1 MRPLR
6 LDLAGFTVFRDPT
19 TVDFTDAD
27 YFALVGPTG
36 SGKSTVL
43 DGICFALYGTVPRW
57 GGTRGIGNALAPSAN
72 EARVRLVF
80 ESAGARYVATRVV
93 RRDARGN
100 AKTASAGL
108 QLMPPGF
115 DATRLDT
122 GMSLDDLGEVLAGT
136 PAEMD
141 RAVVEAV
148 GLPYEQ
154 FTSCVVL
161 PQGQFAD
168 FLHAK
173 PATRQQILVN
183 LLGLHVYEEIQ
194 ARATARASRSEAQL
208 TTLDQVLAGLA
219 DADDAAVEAARARR
233 DAMRELTVAVEA
245 AVPGL
250 RAAREAE
257 EAAATT
263 RDGLDDELAD
273 LGEVRTPPASAAAA
287 EASVA
292 ARTAAADTAAAVRA
306 AEELEEKVR
315 GELAAAGESAALRLL
330 LDRHAEFERLTEQA
344 DWFAGEVGVAEV
356 EFRDAAAAAELA
368 RAAATGAEQ
377 LLEQARAEYSEAQ
390 RLDRAVALRA
400 HLSPGDDCPVCL
412 RPVEQV
418 PPVPEGSAVQAAEAT
433 GRAARAAAEVA
444 TTAFRERDAVAR
456 KLESGLE
463 RKRAQHEHH
472 LARLAEV
479 RGGLADS
486 PGEGALRTRLAEL
499 TRLQRRL
506 EDSGAAVRAAREQQR
521 RAQAAAE
528 AADEQQRRAWRTF
541 DAARDAVARFAP
553 PPADRDDLAGAWAT
567 LVGWAQQQRERR
579 ERARAEAESA
589 VTAAHQAT
597 ARAYAAVV
605 ALFTGAGVPEPRAGV
620 PAPRTAVPGGA
631 VPGAGGP
638 GAGGPGSAGSRSS
651 GPVSSG
657 PGSSGP
663 VSSGPGSSG
672 SGPAGSRSGDS
683 GPGGAGRAVAG
694 AAADAELIRAAAVAA
709 ERAQAAW
716 QRLVDR
722 REQARDLSG
731 QRATLQREGRVAKAL
746 AGHLRA
752 NNFERWLL
760 EEALDLL
767 VDGASR
773 ILRELTGGQY
783 DLVHD
788 KGEFFV
794 VDHHDAGLRRGV
806 RTLSGGETFQASL
819 ALALA
824 LSEQLAGMSTT
835 AASLESIVLDEG
847 FGTLDAATLDVVAA
861 TLENLAARG
870 DRMVGVVTHVHALAE
885 RVPVRF
891 EVHKDARTAHVDRV
905 GL

>member
-6 LDLAGFTVFRDPT
+6 LDMAGFTVFREET

-57 GGTRGIGNALAPSAN
+57 GGPRGLANALAPSSA

-93 RRDARGN
+93 RRDGRGN
-100 AKTASAGL
+100 VKTAGAAL
-108 QLMPPGF
+108 QQMPPGF
-115 DATRLDT
+115 DVTRLDT

-141 RAVVEAV
+141 QAVVDAV

-183 LLGLHVYEEIQ
+183 LLGLHVYEEVQ
-194 ARATARASRSEAQL
+194 AHASTRATQAEAKL
-208 TTLDQVLAGLA
+208 STVDQVLADLA
-219 DADDAAVEAARARR
+219 DASDAAVDAAESQLG
-233 DAMRELTVAVEA
+233 AMRELTAAVEA
-245 AVPGL
+245 AVPRL
-250 RAAREAE
+250 RATRTAEATAAAARDVLDAELTTLAEVRRPAGSAKVAEGAATARAGAE
-257 EAAATT
+257 EAA
-263 RDGLDDELAD
+263 E
-273 LGEVRTPPASAAAA
+273 
-287 EASVA
+287 
-292 ARTAAADTAAAVRA
+292 AVRL
-306 AEELEEKVR
+306 AEEREEKIR
-315 GELAAAGESAALRLL
+315 GELAAAGDAGSLGLL
-330 LDRHAEFERLTEQA
+330 LDRHQEFDRLTEQA
-344 DWFAGEVGVAEV
+344 EWFAGEVSVAEV
-356 EFRDAAAAAELA
+356 EYRDAVTAADLAQAAH
-368 RAAATGAEQ
+368 RGAEQ
-377 LLEQARAEYSEAQ
+377 VLEQARADYTEAQ
-390 RLDRAVALRA
+390 RLDRAAALRA
-400 HLSPGDDCPVCL
+400 HLTAGEECPVCEQ
-412 RPVEQV
+412 PVASV
-418 PPVPEGSAVQAAEAT
+418 PPMPAGSAVEAAEAT
-433 GRAARAAAEVA
+433 GKVARAAAEMA
-444 TTAFRERDAVAR
+444 STAFREREAVAR
-456 KLESGLE
+456 RQESDLE
-463 RKRAQHEHH
+463 RKRARHEHH

-479 RGGLADS
+479 RAGLTDS
-486 PGEGALRTRLAEL
+486 PGVEAVRQRLTEL
-499 TRLQRRL
+499 TRLQERLDDAGATVRR
-506 EDSGAAVRAAREQQR
+506 AREAGRRAVAAATAAEDQQR
-521 RAQAAAE
+521 S
-528 AADEQQRRAWRTF
+528 AWRAF
-541 DAARDAVARFAP
+541 DACRDAVGRFAP

-567 LVGWAQQQRERR
+567 LVGWAGS
-579 ERARAEAESA
+579 ERAAREQRRTEADAA
-589 VTAAHQAT
+589 VAA
-597 ARAYAAVV
+597 ARAATQRAYDAVLV
-605 ALFTGAGVPEPRAGV
+605 LFREA
-620 PAPRTAVPGGA
+620 GGA
-631 VPGAGGP
+631 A
-638 GAGGPGSAGSRSS
+638 
-651 GPVSSG
+651 
-657 PGSSGP
+657 
-663 VSSGPGSSG
+663 
-672 SGPAGSRSGDS
+672 PAGR
-683 GPGGAGRAVAG
+683 GAEH
-694 AAADAELIRAAAVAA
+694 ADADLIRAAAVTA
-709 ERAQAAW
+709 ERAEAAW
-716 QRLVDR
+716 RKLLER
-722 REQARDLSG
+722 RDQAREYAA
-731 QRATLQREGRVAKAL
+731 QRAGLQRDHRVAKSL

-773 ILRELTGGQY
+773 ILRELTSGQY
-783 DLVHD
+783 DLIHD
-788 KGEFFV
+788 KGEFSV
-794 VDHHDAGLRRGV
+794 IDHHDAGLRRGV

-824 LSEQLAGMSTT
+824 LSEQLAGMSTA

-891 EVHKDARTAHVDRV
+891 EVHKDARTAYVTRV

>member
-6 LDLAGFTVFRDPT
+6 LDMAGFTVFRDET

-57 GGTRGIGNALAPSAN
+57 GGSRGIGNALAPSAN

-80 ESAGARYVATRVV
+80 ESAGSRYVATRVV
-93 RRDARGN
+93 RRDGRGN
-100 AKTASAGL
+100 VKTAGAGL

-115 DATRLDT
+115 DVTRLDT
-122 GMSLDDLGEVLAGT
+122 GMSLDDLGDVLAGT

-141 RAVVEAV
+141 SAIVEAV

-183 LLGLHVYEEIQ
+183 LLGLHVYEEVQ
-194 ARATARASRSEAQL
+194 AKASTRATKAEAQL
-208 TTLDQVLAGLA
+208 ATVDQLLAGLA
-219 DADDAAVEAARARR
+219 DADDEAVAAAEARR
-233 DAMRELTVAVEA
+233 TTMRELTAAVEQ
-245 AVPGL
+245 AVPQL
-250 RAAREAE
+250 RVVRDREAE
-257 EAAATT
+257 LAAARDAIAEELAVLARVKTPAGSTKLAEAAA
-263 RDGLDDELAD
+263 
-273 LGEVRTPPASAAAA
+273 AARAGAA
-287 EASVA
+287 EAA
-292 ARTAAADTAAAVRA
+292 EGVRA
-306 AEELEEKVR
+306 AEEREEKVR
-315 GELAAAGESAALRLL
+315 GELGSAGDAGSLGLL
-330 LDRHAEFERLTEQA
+330 LDRHVEFDRLTGQA
-344 DWFAGEVGVAEV
+344 EWFAGDVSVAEV
-356 EFRDAAAAAELA
+356 EYKDAAAAADLA
-368 RAAATGAEQ
+368 RAAHAGAEQ
-377 LLEQARAEYSEAQ
+377 LLEQARLDYAEAQ
-390 RLDRAVALRA
+390 TLDRAAALRA
-400 HLSPGDDCPVCL
+400 HLTAGHDCPVCTQ
-412 RPVEQV
+412 PVAVV
-418 PPVPEGSAVQAAEAT
+418 PAMPEGSAVQAAERT
-433 GRAARAAAEVA
+433 GKAARAAAEVA
-444 TTAFRERDAVAR
+444 STAFRQRDAVAR
-456 KLESGLE
+456 ELERGLD
-463 RKRAQHEHH
+463 RKRAQLEQHRS
-472 LARLAEV
+472 RLSEV
-479 RGGLADS
+479 RAGLADS
-486 PGEGALRTRLAEL
+486 PGVDALRRQLAEL
-499 TRLQRRL
+499 TKLQKKL
-506 EDSGAAVRAAREQQR
+506 DEAGAAVRSAREAQR
-521 RAQAAAE
+521 RAQAAVDAAE
-528 AADEQQRRAWRTF
+528 EQQRTAWRTF
-541 DAARDAVARFAP
+541 DTIRDSVARFAP
-553 PPADRDDLAGAWAT
+553 PPADRADLAAAWST
-567 LVGWAQQQRERR
+567 LVDWARTSSRQREQ
-579 ERARAEAESA
+579 ARAEAAAA
-589 VTAAHQAT
+589 VEAAHTAT
-597 ARAYAAVV
+597 QQARAAVLT
-605 ALFTGAGVPEPRAGV
+605 LFTDSGLAA
-620 PAPRTAVPGGA
+620 PAGGA
-631 VPGAGGP
+631 
-638 GAGGPGSAGSRSS
+638 
-651 GPVSSG
+651 
-657 PGSSGP
+657 
-663 VSSGPGSSG
+663 
-672 SGPAGSRSGDS
+672 D
-683 GPGGAGRAVAG
+683 
-694 AAADAELIRAAAVAA
+694 ADLIRAAVVAA

-722 REQARDLSG
+722 REQAREFAE
-731 QRATLQREGRVAKAL
+731 QRAEFLRTGRVAKAL

-760 EEALDLL
+760 AEALDLL
-767 VDGASR
+767 VNGASR

-783 DLVHD
+783 DLMHD

-870 DRMVGVVTHVHALAE
+870 DRMVGVVTHVNALAD

-891 EVHKDARTAHVDRV
+891 EVHKDARTAHVERV

>member
-57 GGTRGIGNALAPSAN
+57 GGTRGIGNALAPSAT

-100 AKTASAGL
+100 AKTVSAGL

-122 GMSLDDLGEVLAGT
+122 GMSLEDLGEVLAGT

-141 RAVVEAV
+141 RAIVDAV

-194 ARATARASRSEAQL
+194 ARATARATRSEAQL

-219 DADDAAVEAARARR
+219 DADDAAVDTAQSRR
-233 DAMRELTVAVEA
+233 DAMTELTAAVEA

-257 EAAATT
+257 EAAAGA
-263 RDGLDDELAD
+263 RDGLDAELSD

-287 EASVA
+287 EASAA
-292 ARTAAADTAAAVRA
+292 ARSAAADSAASVRA
-306 AEELEEKVR
+306 AEEHEEKVR
-315 GELAAAGESAALRLL
+315 GELAAAGDPAALRLL
-330 LDRHAEFERLTEQA
+330 MDRHAEFDRLTEQA

-377 LLEQARAEYSEAQ
+377 LLEQARVEYAEAQ

-400 HLSPGDDCPVCL
+400 HLSAGDDCPVCL
-412 RPVEQV
+412 RPVEHV

-444 TTAFRERDAVAR
+444 STAFRERDAVAR

-463 RKRAQHEHH
+463 RKRAQYEHH

-479 RGGLADS
+479 RDGLADS
-486 PGEGALRTRLAEL
+486 PGAEALRSRLTEL

-506 EDSGAAVRAAREQQR
+506 EDAGGAVRAAREQQR

-528 AADEQQRRAWRTF
+528 AAEDQQRRAWRAF
-541 DAARDAVARFAP
+541 DAARDAVARFSP
-553 PPADRDDLAGAWAT
+553 PPADRDDLAGAWAA
-567 LVGWAQQQRERR
+567 LVGWAAEQRGRR
-579 ERARAEAESA
+579 ERARSEADA
-589 VTAAHQAT
+589 TVMAAHQAT
-597 ARAYAAVV
+597 LQAYEAVRD
-605 ALFTGAGVPEPRAGV
+605 LFTEAEVPFPRVGVPTPR
-620 PAPRTAVPGGA
+620 
-631 VPGAGGP
+631 
-638 GAGGPGSAGSRSS
+638 AGGPGSGR
-651 GPVSSG
+651 
-657 PGSSGP
+657 
-663 VSSGPGSSG
+663 SG
-672 SGPAGSRSGDS
+672 SGRSGS
-683 GPGGAGRAVAG
+683 GGSPSGGSGAGGLASRGAGAGGAGAGQSVLGPGRAVAG
-694 AAADAELIRAAAVAA
+694 AAGDAELIRAAAVAA

-722 REQARDLSG
+722 REQARELSG
-731 QRATLQREGRVAKAL
+731 QRAALLRDGRVAKAL

-870 DRMVGVVTHVHALAE
+870 DRMVGVVTHVNALAE

>member
-57 GGTRGIGNALAPSAN
+57 GGTRGIGNALAPSAT

-141 RAVVEAV
+141 RAIVEAV

-194 ARATARASRSEAQL
+194 ARASARATKFEAQL

-219 DADDAAVEAARARR
+219 DADDAAVDAAQARR
-233 DAMRELTVAVEA
+233 DAMRELAAAVEA

-257 EAAATT
+257 EAAATA
-263 RDGLDDELAD
+263 RDGLDAELAD

-287 EASVA
+287 EASAA
-292 ARTAAADTAAAVRA
+292 ARAAAADTAAAVRA
-306 AEELEEKVR
+306 AEEHEEKVR
-315 GELAAAGESAALRLL
+315 GELAAAGESTALRLL

-356 EFRDAAAAAELA
+356 EYRDAAAAAELA

-377 LLEQARAEYSEAQ
+377 LLEQARAEYAEAQ

-400 HLSPGDDCPVCL
+400 HLSTGDDCPVCL
-412 RPVEQV
+412 RPVDEV

-444 TTAFRERDAVAR
+444 STAFRERDAVAR

-472 LARLAEV
+472 LARLTEV
-479 RGGLADS
+479 RDGLADS
-486 PGEGALRTRLAEL
+486 PGVEALRARLAEL

-506 EDSGAAVRAAREQQR
+506 EDAGSAVRAAREQQR

-528 AADEQQRRAWRTF
+528 AAEDQQRRAWRAF
-541 DAARDAVARFAP
+541 DAARDAVARFTP
-553 PPADRDDLAGAWAT
+553 PPADRDDLAAAWAA
-567 LVGWAQQQRERR
+567 LVIWAGEQRGRR
-579 ERARAEAESA
+579 ERALGEADAA
-589 VTAAHQAT
+589 VMAAHQAT
-597 ARAYAAVV
+597 LRAYEAV
-605 ALFTGAGVPEPRAGV
+605 ADLFTEAGVPVPRVGVPTPRAS
-620 PAPRTAVPGGA
+620 
-631 VPGAGGP
+631 GP
-638 GAGGPGSAGSRSS
+638 GRPGSAAAGSAAS
-651 GPVSSG
+651 GSAA
-657 PGSSGP
+657 
-663 VSSGPGSSG
+663 SG
-672 SGPAGSRSGDS
+672 SGASGSGAAGLGGSGLGGSGSGAAGSGAAGS
-683 GPGGAGRAVAG
+683 GAGRAVAG

-722 REQARDLSG
+722 REQARDLAG
-731 QRATLQREGRVAKAL
+731 QRATLLRDSRVAKAL

-870 DRMVGVVTHVHALAE
+870 DRMVGVVTHVNALAE

>member
-6 LDLAGFTVFRDPT
+6 LDMAGFTVFRDET

-57 GGTRGIGNALAPSAN
+57 GGSRGIVNALAPSAT

-80 ESAGARYVATRVV
+80 ESAGSRYVATRVV
-93 RRDARGN
+93 RRDGRGSV
-100 AKTASAGL
+100 KTAGAGL

-115 DATRLDT
+115 DVTRLDT
-122 GMSLDDLGEVLAGT
+122 GMSLDDLGDVLAGT

-183 LLGLHVYEEIQ
+183 LLGLHVYEEVQ
-194 ARATARASRSEAQL
+194 TRASTRATKAEAQL
-208 TTLDQVLAGLA
+208 AVVDQALAGLA
-219 DADDAAVEAARARR
+219 DADEEAVAAAAERVA
-233 DAMRELTVAVEA
+233 AMRQLTAAVEA
-245 AVPGL
+245 AVPRL
-250 RAAREAE
+250 RAVRERETELAAARDAIAE
-257 EAAATT
+257 ELAVLSRVTMPAGSAKIAEAAAAA
-263 RDGLDDELAD
+263 RD
-273 LGEVRTPPASAAAA
+273 RAA
-287 EASVA
+287 EAA
-292 ARTAAADTAAAVRA
+292 TAVRA
-306 AEELEEKVR
+306 AEEHEEKVR
-315 GELAAAGESAALRLL
+315 GELAAAGDAGSLGLL
-330 LDRHAEFERLTEQA
+330 LDRHVEFDRLTGQA
-344 DWFAGEVGVAEV
+344 EWFAGEVSVAEV
-356 EFRDAAAAAELA
+356 EYKDAIAAAELA
-368 RAAATGAEQ
+368 HAARLGAEQ
-377 LLEQARAEYSEAQ
+377 LLEQARLDYAEAQ
-390 RLDRAVALRA
+390 TVDRAAALRA
-400 HLSPGDDCPVCL
+400 HLKAGDDCPVCTQ
-412 RPVEQV
+412 PVATV
-418 PPVPEGSAVQAAEAT
+418 PPMSEGSAVKVAEQQ
-433 GRAARAAAEVA
+433 GKAARAAADVA
-444 TTAFRERDAVAR
+444 STAWKQRDAVAR
-456 KLESGLE
+456 ELERGLD
-463 RKRAQHEHH
+463 RKRAQFEQHK
-472 LARLAEV
+472 ARLAEV
-479 RGGLADS
+479 QAGLAGS
-486 PGEGALRTRLAEL
+486 PGADALRARLAEL
-499 TRLQRRL
+499 TKLQRKL
-506 EDSGAAVRAAREQQR
+506 DDAGADVRAAREAQR
-521 RAQAAAE
+521 RAQAAVAAAE
-528 AADEQQRRAWRTF
+528 EQQRTAWRSF
-541 DAARDAVARFAP
+541 DTVRDAVARFSP
-553 PPADRDDLAGAWAT
+553 PPADRDDLTGAWTA
-567 LVGWAQQQRERR
+567 LVGWARGSAAQRETARAAAVAAVEAAHADTQRER
-579 ERARAEAESA
+579 
-589 VTAAHQAT
+589 
-597 ARAYAAVV
+597 AAVV
-605 ALFTGAGVPEPRAGV
+605 ALFADTGV
-620 PAPRTAVPGGA
+620 PAPR
-631 VPGAGGP
+631 
-638 GAGGPGSAGSRSS
+638 
-651 GPVSSG
+651 
-657 PGSSGP
+657 
-663 VSSGPGSSG
+663 SG
-672 SGPAGSRSGDS
+672 SD
-683 GPGGAGRAVAG
+683 
-694 AAADAELIRAAAVAA
+694 ADLIRAAAVAA

-722 REQARDLSG
+722 REEAQRYAE
-731 QRATLQREGRVAKAL
+731 QRAALVRDGRVAKSL

-783 DLVHD
+783 DLMHD
-788 KGEFFV
+788 KGEFYV
-794 VDHHDAGLRRGV
+794 IDHHDAGLRRGV

-891 EVHKDARTAHVDRV
+891 EVHKDARTAHVERV